1 MKRYAILTSVLALA
15 ACGGGSGGGNGGS
28 GSTHFSSAVNKL
40 PPVTM
45 QGFSGGN
52 TVNANNTS
60 LTNMSSYT
68 ATYATSES
76 QAKQDMIDYVESKLG
91 DLDLVNRSA
100 IRGANRSSMSPR
112 SGDSSDFYNADV
124 VLTRMKQVLHDM
136 ADLSGNDLTNYVNKY
151 KKYVAQSLLLY
162 GQIEAEAVSSMTTTD
177 LINAFND
184 TGITSEN
191 VMSKLD
197 DFDEDNFAIVKE
209 RMENIKLIDTGQD
222 AYFKFK
228 LDDNGKISSV
238 SLWENPTT
246 DYGTSWTTGTNRR
259 RIIIATSGEQAGEA
273 IYDTTSNILNPF
285 GNDGDYLNSD
295 AGYLNRNGSGNAF
308 TNTMYHYEFDFGEHN
323 LASVISSDEFSEVEI
338 DSATVLDLA
347 GAKEKLKNY
356 IIEKVNKILHSQ
368 PNDDSDSLDGILAV
382 ANYYIGLID
391 GLTTSDIP
399 AYNTFTQ
406 TVTMYGEGKNVQ
418 LKYSDFGYAKMVRQ
432 MGNQTEQQYL
442 TYAGGYDTRNMNSV
456 ESDLRLL
463 EDGAT
468 FTGTALVTVED
479 KHKDRNNDDNDYIK
493 SALYKDTTATLTYNV
508 SGGTATHTLTMENLQ
523 ATEGDN
529 ITTNTKDWYTMVV
542 SGTDENPVL
551 SYQFDATDKNIASNY
566 QFFGI
571 DDGNIVRDNSI
582 VATDNSVVNIDK
594 VNGTTVNDNFALY
607 GDATANYYGENPAS
621 PTEATSG
628 FYVSERYHSDD
639 NNVQHELA
647 VYGAFGGQKS
657 DE

>member
-308 TNTMYHYEFDFGEHN
+308 TNTMYHYEFDLGEHN

-347 GAKEKLKNY
+347 EAKEKLKNH

-406 TVTMYGEGKNVQ
+406 TVTVYGEGKNVQ

-479 KHKDRNNDDNDYIK
+479 KHKDRNDDDNDYIK

-571 DDGNIVRDNSI
+571 DDGDIVRDNSI